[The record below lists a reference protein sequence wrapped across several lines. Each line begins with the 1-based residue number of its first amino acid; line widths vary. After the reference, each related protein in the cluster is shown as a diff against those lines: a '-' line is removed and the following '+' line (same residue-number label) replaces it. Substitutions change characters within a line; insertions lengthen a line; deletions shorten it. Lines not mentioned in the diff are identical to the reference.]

1 MRNLIQG
8 ILGYLPE
15 GFEVDFTGSDHDL
28 GSQVLGQ
35 DQRDRAVELALKGE
49 REHDVYRKPLEKTM
63 GLSLRRFADF
73 EEEELK
79 RLQDLKRTPIK
90 GWFSACNLDSP
101 ANIVPGAENASELAF
116 GQKFIHDHQ
125 KTFGFCE
132 NPWLKRIHGAM
143 Q

>member
-1 MRNLIQG
+1 VN
-8 ILGYLPE
+8 
-15 GFEVDFTGSDHDL
+15 VSDA
-28 GSQVLGQ
+28 
-35 DQRDRAVELALKGE
+35 R
-49 REHDVYRKPLEKTM
+49 
-63 GLSLRRFADF
+63 SLRCPIAVKADSCGSMTDF
-73 EEEELK
+73 SEDELK

-101 ANIVPGAENASELAF
+101 ANIVSGAENASELAL